1 MADRSVQSNNVDY
14 ASSLYA
20 VTLEQYK
27 DTLQD
32 NIFKRNL
39 ILDEIKKASKIP
51 AYDGGKSVV
60 VPILLEPTIGG
71 GSYSGYDL
79 VDVTPSKGMLNV
91 EMPWSYYWTP
101 VVISDQEID
110 ENAGKAKIVDILSAK
125 IMQSEESLYGMLSDH
140 LWHATAL
147 NGGKDLTPFPVMI
160 AAALE
165 ATGSS
170 YMGVDG
176 AVYPTWNNR
185 FSSGNISTL
194 DAMFGTVYRKVR
206 DGGDMPEFIVT
217 SDNGERAYESFISTD
232 ADVAIRYTTNDKGD
246 IGYARLQYKGLPIL
260 TDKHV
265 PDAQDAT
272 YYNYWFL
279 SPKYLGFKMK
289 DLNQTDWILSPI
301 QPGAKTKF
309 IRTTVQLFCS
319 QRRRQG
325 LVQTAAS

>member
-1 MADRSVQSNNVDY
+1 MADRSVQSSNIDY

-32 NIFKRNL
+32 NIFKSNL
-39 ILDEIKKASKIP
+39 ILDEIKKSSKIP

-60 VPILLEPTIGG
+60 VPVLLEATIGG

-79 VDVTPSKGMLNV
+79 VDVTPSKGMANV

-125 IMQSEESLYGMLSDH
+125 IMQSEESLTGMLSDH
-140 LWHATAL
+140 LWHATAQ
-147 NGGKDLTPFPVMI
+147 NSGKDLTPFPVMI
-160 AAALE
+160 AAA
-165 ATGSS
+165 ATSS
-170 YMGVDG
+170 YMGIDG
-176 AVYPTWNNR
+176 ATYSTWNNR
-185 FSSGNISTL
+185 FSSGPTSTL
-194 DAMFGTVYRKVR
+194 DAMFGTVYRQVR
-206 DGGDMPEFIVT
+206 DGADMPEFIVT
-217 SDNGERAYESFISTD
+217 SDNGERNYESFIATD

-265 PDAQDAT
+265 PDATLNT
-272 YYNYWFL
+272 YYNYWFM

-325 LVQTAAS
+325 LVQTTAAVQ